1 MYCNPSSPQ
10 WCPQTNVFRVQEAPN
25 HFLLFW
31 PLCALGLDACRKF
44 SETNIPFTFQMQL
57 GVFSAIS
64 QICIECNSGLSQD
77 LGQKD
82 VGSSYWVL
90 CSWVCNTHTPIAVS
104 GSLNVK
110 MEFYWADDHWCYSSS
125 SLVTDFVHGID
136 CSAIC
141 VDCFQAGDH
150 RDHDYGTFAH
160 QICTLSFLPIILTKY
175 SWQKKMIHWFW
186 QSDEPYFVV
195 IQHTVFVLFGWNW
208 YNIDLVTLHVLLEFL
223 SAIIYMYIRVCLNS
237 VSKTLWLECSH
248 VSQWVWRVLWLWG
261 QRCLEDIRVSTTLMV
276 EH

>member
-1 MYCNPSSPQ
+1 MLVENSQKLTYYLHSKCNWEFPLLLPRSVL
-10 WCPQTNVFRVQEAPN
+10 NVAVVWVKTQ
-25 HFLLFW
+25 
-31 PLCALGLDACRKF
+31 GRKTLAVPVEF
-44 SETNIPFTFQMQL
+44 YPAGF
-57 GVFSAIS
+57 
-64 QICIECNSGLSQD
+64 
-77 LGQKD
+77 
-82 VGSSYWVL
+82 
-90 CSWVCNTHTPIAVS
+90 AVS

-125 SLVTDFVHGID
+125 SVVTDFVHGID

-160 QICTLSFLPIILTKY
+160 QICTLSFLPIILTNY
-175 SWQKKMIHWFW
+175 SSQKKVIHWFW
-186 QSDEPYFVV
+186 ESDEPYFVV
-195 IQHTVFVLFGWNW
+195 IQHIVFVLFGWNW
-208 YNIDLVTLHVLLEFL
+208 YSIDLITLHVLLEFL
-223 SAIIYMYIRVCLNS
+223 SAIIYMYIHVCLNS